1 METCAIYMDRN
12 NEYCQD
18 VSSSL
23 FDLKIQYNPN
33 TIPISNFVE
42 IRKLILKFIWSG
54 KRRKMANT
62 ILKNTV
68 GGLAIIELQG

>member
-1 METCAIYMDRN
+1 METCAMYMDRN

-23 FDLKIQYNPN
+23 LDLKIQYNPN
-33 TIPISNFVE
+33 TISISNFVE
-42 IRKLILKFIWSG
+42 IRKLILKFIWRG

-62 ILKNTV
+62 ILRNTV

>member
-1 METCAIYMDRN
+1 METCAMYMDRN

-33 TIPISNFVE
+33 TISISNFVE
-42 IRKLILKFIWSG
+42 IRKLILKFIWRG

-62 ILKNTV
+62 ILRNTV